1 MRWVY
6 VWKMSVGILSLARP
20 SNRYIFIESNWNAC
34 WWDSQIFAYRNTCGR
49 LSLSPIYQMELFG
62 MFCIHGRLLISK
74 LNRNVSGTWTN
85 VRLHV
90 RWYTLW
96 LRQTVICITLTRFG
110 TLIFHLLHA
119 SKTTPMGSTS
129 DRFLVFF
136 SLHFNINIYFENLR
150 HWISKCIK
158 FIWRITHACISIWF
172 ESVRKCWIKFSLKK
186 TKSKNK
192 FSHGMSSMQL
202 CM

>member
-1 MRWVY
+1 MLADETHKYLHTEIPVAVYLWVPSTKWNY
-6 VWKMSVGILSLARP
+6 SECSAFMAAFWSQSYSFINRSVS
-20 SNRYIFIESNWNAC
+20 
-34 WWDSQIFAYRNTCGR
+34 D
-49 LSLSPIYQMELFG
+49 
-62 MFCIHGRLLISK
+62 
-74 LNRNVSGTWTN
+74 TWTN

-129 DRFLVFF
+129 DRCVVFF